1 MYHVVIADDEPLTL
15 IGMQSIIPWEEHDA
29 QIVATA
35 RNGRELWDRIQE
47 SKPDIVI
54 TDIKMPLLS
63 GLEVMERCVKE
74 GRKLP
79 LFILLTGYEEFQLV
93 KKAINLNA
101 VEYLVKLELTPAS
114 LSTALDKAIA
124 RIQAEHL
131 SEGTP
136 QNDEVMLQVLKD
148 RTYLRLL
155 NGLAVD
161 APQLAEVGIK
171 EETPYVAVAA
181 LTFRGGDGKEST
193 QYYAASR
200 MLAQTL
206 SNLASCHVIPLDM
219 RHVVVLFF
227 LSTKAHPSEMILR
240 GALDKART
248 VIRNYFSLDMQG
260 AVGKEVEGLV
270 RCDLSFA
277 SARANAEKATEDHP
291 LVFALDEAR
300 TERFDLS
307 PYRERLSQ
315 ALTEM
320 DGDAFSALCRQMGKA
335 FLDDNV
341 SLLSAVSAVSGV
353 LFLVYTMFPD
363 GEAEVQKLF
372 AQRQMDYRVIYQARS
387 VADCIR
393 YLDILSEGMAHVMT
407 LRRQD
412 WRSVVVRKVQEYIK
426 ANLDKRLSLSDVA
439 SVFGFSENYLS
450 SLFAKYG
457 DMGFVEYT
465 TEVKMDKAKEMLRLG
480 TYKVY
485 EIAGA
490 LGFENAFYFS
500 KVFKKHEGLSPRDY
514 VQKLYGR
521 KIDGGDA

>member
-1 MYHVVIADDEPLTL
+1 
-15 IGMQSIIPWEEHDA
+15 
-29 QIVATA
+29 
-35 RNGRELWDRIQE
+35 
-47 SKPDIVI
+47 
-54 TDIKMPLLS
+54 
-63 GLEVMERCVKE
+63 
-74 GRKLP
+74 
-79 LFILLTGYEEFQLV
+79 
-93 KKAINLNA
+93 
-101 VEYLVKLELTPAS
+101 
-114 LSTALDKAIA
+114 
-124 RIQAEHL
+124 
-131 SEGTP
+131 
-136 QNDEVMLQVLKD
+136 
-148 RTYLRLL
+148 
-155 NGLAVD
+155 
-161 APQLAEVGIK
+161 
-171 EETPYVAVAA
+171 
-181 LTFRGGDGKEST
+181 
-193 QYYAASR
+193 
-200 MLAQTL
+200 
-206 SNLASCHVIPLDM
+206 
-219 RHVVVLFF
+219 
-227 LSTKAHPSEMILR
+227 
-240 GALDKART
+240 
-248 VIRNYFSLDMQG
+248 
-260 AVGKEVEGLV
+260 
-270 RCDLSFA
+270 
-277 SARANAEKATEDHP
+277 
-291 LVFALDEAR
+291 
-300 TERFDLS
+300 
-307 PYRERLSQ
+307 
-315 ALTEM
+315 M
-320 DGDAFSALCRQMGKA
+320 DGDAFGSLCRQMGKA
-335 FLDDNV
+335 FLDGNV
-341 SLLSAVSAVSGV
+341 SLLSSVSAVSGV

>member
-1 MYHVVIADDEPLTL
+1 MGGTRRP
-15 IGMQSIIPWEEHDA
+15 
-29 QIVATA
+29 
-35 RNGRELWDRIQE
+35 DR
-47 SKPDIVI
+47 
-54 TDIKMPLLS
+54 
-63 GLEVMERCVKE
+63 
-74 GRKLP
+74 
-79 LFILLTGYEEFQLV
+79 GYEEFQLV

-114 LSTALDKAIA
+114 LSAALDKAIA

-131 SEGTP
+131 SAEAP

-161 APQLAEVGIK
+161 DSQLAEVGIK
-171 EETPYVAVAA
+171 EESPFVAVAA
-181 LTFRGGDGKEST
+181 LTFQEGDGTEGS
-193 QYYAASR
+193 QFYAASR

-206 SNLASCHVIPLDM
+206 SNLTFCHVIPLDM

-227 LSTKAHPSEMILR
+227 LSTTTRSTETILR
-240 GALDKART
+240 GALGRART
-248 VIRNYFSLDMQG
+248 VIRNYFSIDMHG
-260 AVGKEVEGLV
+260 AVGREVEGLV
-270 RCDLSFA
+270 HCDLSFA
-277 SARANAEKATEDHP
+277 SARTNAEKATEDRP
-291 LVFALDEAR
+291 LVYALDEAG

-320 DGDAFSALCRQMGKA
+320 DGDAFGVLCLRMGKA
-335 FLDDNV
+335 FLDGNV

-353 LFLVYTMFPD
+353 VFFVYTMFPD
-363 GEAEVQKLF
+363 GEGEVQKLF
-372 AQRQMDYRVIYQARS
+372 AARQMDYRVIYQARS

-393 YLDILSEGMAHVMT
+393 YLEILSEGMSHEMS

-439 SVFGFSENYLS
+439 TVFGFSENYLS
-450 SLFAKYG
+450 SLFNKYG

-490 LGFENAFYFS
+490 LGFDNAFYFS